1 MNNITAESLLQ
12 GSIDILRERATLRD
26 SPQGER
32 SMAKCIDAFNALT
45 GNHLS
50 VLDGWKFMLCLKLSR
65 SSQGRFHLDDYKDL
79 IGYAT
84 LAGEEAANEEFNRL
98 DRGVC
103 MGDGDYKPWS
113 GQADDALSLMDKTG
127 D

>member
-1 MNNITAESLLQ
+1 MNSITAESLLQ
-12 GSIDILRERATLRD
+12 DSIDVLRERAELRD

-45 GNHLS
+45 ANKLS

-65 SSQGRFHLDDYKDL
+65 SSQGSFHLDDYKDL

-84 LAGEEAANEEFNRL
+84 LAGEEAANEDFNRIEKE
-98 DRGVC
+98 
-103 MGDGDYKPWS
+103 Y
-113 GQADDALSLMDKTG
+113 ALSFIGKTG